1 MDEKIE
7 VVSTEETNKLIEAEA
22 NEAKLEEA
30 KPQETPPDGEKEG
43 DKAEDKAEEK
53 PKHKKSRAQKRIE
66 RQQRDN
72 KALREEIERLKALQQ
87 EDKVID
93 PDDFDSYEEYLD
105 AMAEE
110 KPEPKQDISMD
121 NRVADMFEDGNEEY
135 EDFNEKVK
143 APDLAL
149 TEELFSNVLESENPA
164 EVVYYLANNK
174 DLTQKIAKLSE
185 KQQIK
190 EIAKIELSL
199 GEKEKKVEVSKAPK
213 PIEPLDGGRQPVKS
227 LDDDDLPYE
236 EYEKLLNSKRKANV
250 GGFL

>member
-22 NEAKLEEA
+22 NEAK
-30 KPQETPPDGEKEG
+30 PQETPPDGEKEG
-43 DKAEDKAEEK
+43 DKAEEK
-53 PKHKKSRAQKRIE
+53 PKPKKSRAQKRIE

-213 PIEPLDGGRQPVKS
+213 PIEPLDGGRQPIKS